1 MGLPETNCTTAI
13 MEALAVHVQNAILG
27 TESTEQALSSAK
39 AEIDALLAG

>member
-1 MGLPETNCTTAI
+1 MVFTMPSSNG
-13 MEALAVHVQNAILG
+13 VSGDVYKRQAILG